1 MVRRAEASTTQPL
14 AQIWMESRRH
24 LITYDGTGRT
34 NFVNVMAM
42 NWGGAVTTADEDMFI
57 KDSLENSF
65 GVFVDVGCGTGK
77 WTAVASEAIGLDRV
91 IALDLSVPMLEI
103 AGNRIPNLTTIR
115 GSALELPFRA
125 DSLGGVICY
134 NALQLFAD
142 PSRSMLEAFRCLRP
156 GGKYVCF
163 TFETAGDAGY
173 RWFQSSW
180 ERAAGVRSFHDQELR
195 GLFEEAGF
203 RVKEVRGDRLS
214 LFMTATKPG

>member
-1 MVRRAEASTTQPL
+1 MSAYVIRQGGDGRSAGLAAPMIVDKEVRELNT
-14 AQIWMESRRH
+14 
-24 LITYDGTGRT
+24 
-34 NFVNVMAM
+34 
-42 NWGGAVTTADEDMFI
+42 WGGG
-57 KDSLENSF
+57 SL
-65 GVFVDVGCGTGK
+65 K
-77 WTAVASEAIGLDRV
+77 EAGRV
-91 IALDLSVPMLEI
+91 
-103 AGNRIPNLTTIR
+103 
-115 GSALELPFRA
+115 
-125 DSLGGVICY
+125 
-134 NALQLFAD
+134 
-142 PSRSMLEAFRCLRP
+142 RCLRP